1 MSARTDG
8 DFLRD
13 MLEHAERAVSFSQG
27 RSRGELDLDYEF
39 CYALQHCIMVIGEA
53 ASKVSEATKARLPTV
68 AWHEIIGMR
77 QWIVHRYDRVDNAIL
92 WKTAT
97 EDIPEL
103 IEQILQFLPPE
114 QT

>member
-1 MSARTDG
+1 MSAKTDA

-13 MLEHAERAVSFSQG
+13 MLEHAQHAVSFAQG
-27 RSRGELDLDYEF
+27 RSPADLDADDEF
-39 CYALQHCIMVIGEA
+39 CFALQHCIMIIGEA
-53 ASKVSEATKARLPTV
+53 ASKVSESTKARLPTI

-77 QWIVHRYDRVDNAIL
+77 QWIVHRYDRVDNSIL
-92 WKTAT
+92 WKTVA

-114 QT
+114 